1 MLEYAASRGM
11 NNMTCDAFI
20 SAFNRIDEDQS
31 GAASVQE
38 LISGL
43 KSIGFTTSAH
53 DLRTTLKNSP
63 LTSDNSSNAELSPFD
78 FFLFLLDMA
87 ENKPS
92 FFLGGKDDGDAANHE
107 EPGPRKLQRSSLSSS
122 QQPTQQP
129 TQQPANDHIAISTI
143 SPSPSSLNP
152 GSIQHPVVR
161 DSATIERL
169 KRERDELLRSTMELK
184 KQIREETARRAS
196 ASVDRPPPA
205 NSRSRNENNSFNPA
219 NRPPRPPA
227 VNVELFNS
235 GSSPLGSAL

>member
-1 MLEYAASRGM
+1 
-11 NNMTCDAFI
+11 MTCEAFI

-92 FFLGGKDDGDAANHE
+92 FFLGGDDDAASHE
-107 EPGPRKLQRSSLSSS
+107 EPAPRKLQRSSLSTS

-129 TQQPANDHIAISTI
+129 TQQPPANDPIAISTI
-143 SPSPSSLNP
+143 SPSPSSLNT

-235 GSSPLGSAL
+235 GSGPLGSAL